1 MCLKNL
7 ELMSFNL
14 NISNHRITITIK
26 VQNVSITSHSALV
39 PLYSLNSP
47 SPVSSTQSITFVI
60 FIDISL
66 YFLKLY
72 KNRVM
77 SYTVMSYMSF
87 FFFLASFA
95 SDDI

>member
-1 MCLKNL
+1 
-7 ELMSFNL
+7 MSFNL

-39 PLYSLNSP
+39 PPSLNSP
-47 SPVSSTQSITFVI
+47 SPVSATQSITFVI
-60 FIDISL
+60 FTDISL